1 MRIGGGDAADRDDGH
16 AERSCVVEQRAIGA
30 PRGGL
35 RARREEAAERDVI
48 GAGCNGRAVG
58 LSVALGGEFAKAVHG
73 VPENELA
80 LPFGEPTP
88 LPLHGLARRV
98 APLMLIRYRRMDRSE
113 I

>member
-1 MRIGGGDAADRDDGH
+1 MIERVGLLYRPGH
-16 AERSCVVEQRAIGA
+16 EDS
-30 PRGGL
+30 
-35 RARREEAAERDVI
+35 
-48 GAGCNGRAVG
+48 VG
-58 LSVALGGEFAKAVHG
+58 LSVALGREFAKAVQG